1 MSAPSTALTRWAAP
15 VTLIVAG
22 GALSVLAAARAGAPP
37 SQELMVGLPL
47 LALLVL
53 LVVRAAAGPSGRVGD
68 LVVVL
73 LVAFLVGL
81 HVLLLG
87 AHLGLTDRPEAL
99 VPLCT
104 ALLFVLLG
112 PVVAGLEHGSAM
124 GLRTEATLSGKATWR
139 RAHRAL
145 GLAFAATGVAG
156 VVPVLW
162 GAPTLAVV
170 TLGTLPVLAM
180 LGVSL
185 RAAREERGPPS
196 RPSSERDQGLG

>member
-1 MSAPSTALTRWAAP
+1 MS
-15 VTLIVAG
+15 LIVAG
-22 GALSVLAAARAGAPP
+22 GALSVLAAARATTPP
-37 SQELMVGLPL
+37 SHELMVGLPL
-47 LALLVL
+47 LALLVV
-53 LVVRAAAGPSGRVGD
+53 LVVRAAAGPTGRVGD

-81 HVLLLG
+81 HVLLLA
-87 AHLGLTDRPEAL
+87 AHLRLTDRPEAL
-99 VPLCT
+99 VPLGT

-124 GLRTEATLSGKATWR
+124 GLRTRATLAGEVTWR
-139 RAHRAL
+139 RAHRTL
-145 GLAFAATGVAG
+145 GLAFSAAGVAG
-156 VVPVLW
+156 VGPVLW

-170 TLGTLPVLAM
+170 TLGALPVLAM
-180 LGVSL
+180 VGVSV